1 MNGRKT
7 ILQEDLDDR
16 KEKDMSPRNIFETE
30 MKRLSAD
37 VSDMAAMVEISYGK
51 LLMAWKNRDIEL
63 LKTIM
68 QEDKKVVSMMRD
80 IENQCIYII
89 TKQQPIVKDLRIVT
103 AHLKA
108 VTDIKRVGDIISD
121 IAEILL
127 RLQEQDSAEV
137 SSHVEGMMTA
147 TGEMYSQA
155 VAVFTESL
163 TEKAY
168 LTVEQDDVID
178 TLFNKVK
185 TDVINSIKEGNKD
198 PDGCVDVLMLAKY
211 LEKVADHAAN
221 ICEWEI
227 YRETGDLPH
236 S

>member
-1 MNGRKT
+1 
-7 ILQEDLDDR
+7 
-16 KEKDMSPRNIFETE
+16 MSPRNVFETE
-30 MKRLSAD
+30 LKKLTSD
-37 VSDMAAMVEISYGK
+37 VSDMAGLVEISYGR
-51 LLMAWKNRDIEL
+51 LLIAWKQKDENL
-63 LKTIM
+63 LKAIM
-68 QEDKKVVSMMRD
+68 QEDKSVIRTMRE
-80 IENQCIYII
+80 IENQCVYII
-89 TKQQPIVKDLRIVT
+89 TKQQPIVKDLRTVT

-127 RLQEQDSAEV
+127 RLQSQDPTEF

-147 TGEMYSQA
+147 TGEMYSEA

-168 LTVEQDDVID
+168 ATVKHDDVID
-178 TLFNKVK
+178 GLFNKVK
-185 TDVINSIKEGNKD
+185 ADIIHSLKEGNRNA
-198 PDGCVDVLMLAKY
+198 DGCVDVLMLAKY

-236 S
+236 L

>member
-1 MNGRKT
+1 
-7 ILQEDLDDR
+7 
-16 KEKDMSPRNIFETE
+16 MSPRNMFETE
-30 MKRLSAD
+30 LKKLTSD
-37 VSDMAAMVEISYGK
+37 VSDMAAMVEISYGR
-51 LLMAWKNRDIEL
+51 LLLAWKNGDVEL
-63 LKTIM
+63 LKSIM
-68 QEDKKVVSMMRD
+68 EEDKKVVSMMRE
-80 IENQCIYII
+80 IENQCVYII

-127 RLQEQDSAEV
+127 RLKEQDPTEV

-168 LTVEQDDVID
+168 KTVEQDDVID

-185 TDVINSIKEGNKD
+185 TDVINSLKEGNKD

-236 S
+236 L